1 VNQPRRLPVQ
11 RRRLA
16 EWLDRLS
23 GRGPETDGVTRDDDG
38 ETFELRVALP
48 GFEPREIAVE
58 IAPDHL
64 VIDASAS
71 RDSRFDGA
79 GALQRQADVHLLLP
93 FPEAVD
99 CEHAAARLRSG
110 VLTIRARHMP
120 HGLRARR
127 IRVGS

>member
-1 VNQPRRLPVQ
+1 MSQPRRLRVQ

-16 EWLDRLS
+16 EWLDCL
-23 GRGPETDGVTRDDDG
+23 RGNQPQIDGVAREDDG

-64 VIDASAS
+64 VIDASAA
-71 RDSRFDGA
+71 RERRLDGY
-79 GALQRQADVHLLLP
+79 GKLERQADVHLLLP

-99 CEHAAARLRSG
+99 CDRAAARLRSG
-110 VLTIRARHMP
+110 VLTIRARHLP
-120 HGLRARR
+120 HGPRV
-127 IRVGS
+127 RVGP